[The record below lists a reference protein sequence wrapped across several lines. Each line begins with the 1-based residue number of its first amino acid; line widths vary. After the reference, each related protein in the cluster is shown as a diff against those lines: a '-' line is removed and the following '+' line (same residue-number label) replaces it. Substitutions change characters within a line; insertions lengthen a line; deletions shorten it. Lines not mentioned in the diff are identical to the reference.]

1 MFVSISNSDRI
12 PLKFVY
18 YGGWKKSCTTLD
30 GWNPINNGI
39 NHLSTGAGFLPST
52 VSVIFLDSVYFLPLR
67 LDGCLQVPLDG
78 LDATAEPYSPP
89 QPKMRP
95 VRGEM
100 PSFCWWNL
108 WNPHVWWNS
117 RNSTAKV
124 TLWVELAIFGWKPD
138 IAVEASPPRAML
150 PLEPAHLAA
159 MMGQSALKQGHPEP
173 LRHRNFHGTSMR
185 WATYRSRM
193 SECLKWY

>member
-1 MFVSISNSDRI
+1 MIFHCYVSS
-12 PLKFVY
+12 PEV
-18 YGGWKKSCTTLD
+18 
-30 GWNPINNGI
+30 
-39 NHLSTGAGFLPST
+39 H
-52 VSVIFLDSVYFLPLR
+52 FLPLR

-95 VRGEM
+95 LRGEM

-124 TLWVELAIFGWKPD
+124 TLWVELAIFGWKPGYCGG
-138 IAVEASPPRAML
+138 SF
-150 PLEPAHLAA
+150 PLQ
-159 MMGQSALKQGHPEP
+159 GQCCHWNRQTWQRWWVN
-173 LRHRNFHGTSMR
+173 LRWSKDTQSRCGTGTSMELP
-185 WATYRSRM
+185 WDEWPTEV
-193 SECLKWY
+193 ECQNVLNF